1 MPKLAGAELGRV
13 GAIKCALEGCTRG
26 AMTNAAGAQ
35 LPFCRAHLEAL
46 PRAAFDRINASAGG
60 SVYDLDAVSE
70 AVQLVAEARL
80 ALKSARKKP

>member
-1 MPKLAGAELGRV
+1 
-13 GAIKCALEGCTRG
+13 
-26 AMTNAAGAQ
+26 MTNAAGFQ

-46 PRAAFDRINASAGG
+46 PEITFNQINRSAGG

-80 ALKSARKKP
+80 ALKAARKKP